1 MVDVL
6 HSIPSS
12 ILEKIVDRHGNAYT
26 YLGRLKKSVGSSGDF
41 WFVKFNCKAH
51 GDKVQRQDGHIRGAK
66 CDQCALEDSATRSS
80 LSFSDF
86 LDRVHPDNRGKY
98 LYLGLHRKAVKEKG
112 KLTVAVVTLK
122 CSSGH
127 VYEARAT
134 NHINAPVGCG
144 ICSNALEHEEGYG
157 IVNSVSVV
165 GYKRFATC
173 SCPEHGEFT
182 TPRYKVKG
190 KTAAE
195 VCPKCALSARNLA
208 LIQPIEDVVAR
219 VSNSGTGLT
228 LTKSTYVSVSKPAEF
243 TCENGHKSY
252 KLVSQVVSEGKGCKY
267 CSSTISSFNLAIAKL
282 ITDLGFECEKEYKF
296 SGTKSYDVYVPA
308 KKLAIDYHGNI
319 WHSTKYKRDTGS
331 HLERLKLSEA
341 LGITYIQIF
350 SDEWRDRNAQVI
362 ARIKHLLGLS
372 RKVPARTCAVVE
384 ISKAE
389 ANSFLDKHHVQGGV
403 SAGNLCL
410 GLTDSTGTLVAVMV
424 VGANVSSRSATD
436 DLEMLR
442 YATAVCV
449 VGGLSKLLARVR
461 SLYNGRTLVTYGD
474 RRMFSGASYTS
485 VGFNLLALSKPDYR
499 YITASD
505 DTRLHKSNFTKERIA
520 HRFGIAI
527 EGKTEFELAESLGY
541 YRIYDAGKSKWGM
554 TL

>member
-1 MVDVL
+1 M
-6 HSIPSS
+6 
-12 ILEKIVDRHGNAYT
+12 
-26 YLGRLKKSVGSSGDF
+26 
-41 WFVKFNCKAH
+41 
-51 GDKVQRQDGHIRGAK
+51 
-66 CDQCALEDSATRSS
+66 
-80 LSFSDF
+80 
-86 LDRVHPDNRGKY
+86 
-98 LYLGLHRKAVKEKG
+98 
-112 KLTVAVVTLK
+112 
-122 CSSGH
+122 
-127 VYEARAT
+127 
-134 NHINAPVGCG
+134 
-144 ICSNALEHEEGYG
+144 
-157 IVNSVSVV
+157 
-165 GYKRFATC
+165 
-173 SCPEHGEFT
+173 
-182 TPRYKVKG
+182 
-190 KTAAE
+190 
-195 VCPKCALSARNLA
+195 
-208 LIQPIEDVVAR
+208 
-219 VSNSGTGLT
+219 
-228 LTKSTYVSVSKPAEF
+228 
-243 TCENGHKSY
+243 
-252 KLVSQVVSEGKGCKY
+252 VSEGKGCRY
-267 CSSTISSFNLAIAKL
+267 CSSAVSSFNLAIEKL

-319 WHSTKYKRDTGS
+319 WHSTKYRRDTGS
-331 HLERLKLSEA
+331 HSERLRLSEA
-341 LGITYIQIF
+341 LGITYIQVF
-350 SDEWRDRNAQVI
+350 SDEWRDRNAQVV

-372 RKVPARTCAVVE
+372 CKVPARTCAVVE

-389 ANSFLDKHHVQGGV
+389 ANSFLDKHHVQGEV

-461 SLYNGRTLVTYGD
+461 SLYKGRTLVTYGD

-485 VGFNLLALSKPDYR
+485 VGFKLLALSKPDYR

-541 YRIYDAGKSKWGM
+541 YRVYDAGKSKWGM